1 MLSLTTQH
9 QIDAEW
15 ERKADAFQWEDKH
28 PAHPTTDIRNDAV
41 RNAFDAIAK
50 AVIPLLDHKYAYY
63 SDLLWDASAAADMT
77 NGDTLFIVVR
87 DVGTSIFNPHDQS
100 VEAIRAKQDEAMQ
113 HVDMSTTRRAV
124 VKLMRNH
131 YDTFRAAV
139 VYERHH
145 DNA

>member
-1 MLSLTTQH
+1 MLSLTTQS

-15 ERKADAFQWEDKH
+15 ERKADAMQWEDKH

-50 AVIPLLDHKYAYY
+50 AVIPLLDPKYAYY

-77 NGDTLFIVVR
+77 DGDTLFYVVR
-87 DVGTSIFNPHDQS
+87 DVGTRIFYPHDQS

-113 HVDMSTTRRAV
+113 HVDMNTNHRAV
-124 VKLMRNH
+124 VKVTRAH
-131 YDTFRAAV
+131 YDTFRAV
-139 VYERHH
+139 LVYERRI
-145 DNA
+145 DR